1 MSITRIQHRNPMADS
16 LSKHIAHMLPSGGP
30 PTLPGEMLLHE
41 FMEPCGMTQAE
52 LARRIGVSYPRVNE
66 LVNGKRSLTP
76 DTALRLA
83 RLFGVSVEFW
93 LTGQM
98 LWDLWHV
105 IYSPVAADIEKIEPM
120 WPEASEDDIPFEAEF
135 VAAPEQSAAD

>member
-1 MSITRIQHRNPMADS
+1 MSITRVEHPDPLADS
-16 LSKHIAHMLPSGGP
+16 LSKHIAHMLPTHRS
-30 PTLPGEMLLHE
+30 PTPPGEMLLRQ
-41 FMEPCGMTQAE
+41 FMEPSGLTQAE

-93 LTGQM
+93 MTTQM
-98 LWDLWHV
+98 LWDMWHV

-120 WPEASEDDIPFEAEF
+120 WPEMDEDEIGVEDEFAAASEQAG
-135 VAAPEQSAAD
+135 AD

>member
-1 MSITRIQHRNPMADS
+1 MDS
-16 LSKHIAHMLPSGGP
+16 LSKHIAHMLPTHRS
-30 PTLPGEMLLHE
+30 PTPPGEMLLRQ
-41 FMEPCGMTQAE
+41 FMEPGGLTQAE

-93 LTGQM
+93 MTTQM
-98 LWDLWHV
+98 LWDMWHV
-105 IYSPVAADIEKIEPM
+105 IHSPTAADIEKIEPM
-120 WPEASEDDIPFEAEF
+120 WPELDDDDLADFDEF
-135 VAAPEQSAAD
+135 GAVPEQSAAD

>member
-1 MSITRIQHRNPMADS
+1 MAIKRHSHRTAAAES
-16 LSKHIAHMLPSGGP
+16 LSVHIHHMLPIGGP
-30 PTLPGEMLLHE
+30 PSSPGEMLLHE
-41 FMEPCGMTQAE
+41 FLEPTGMTQAE

-93 LTGQM
+93 MTGQM
-98 LWDLWHV
+98 LWDMWHV
-105 IYSPVAADIEKIEPM
+105 IYSPVATDIEKIEPM
-120 WPEASEDDIPFEAEF
+120 WPEMGEADIEEEDEF
-135 VAAPEQSAAD
+135 PAVPEQSAAD

>member
-1 MSITRIQHRNPMADS
+1 MSITRVQHSDPLVES
-16 LSKHIAHMLPSGGP
+16 LSKHIAHMLPTHRTPTP
-30 PTLPGEMLLHE
+30 PGQMLLRQ
-41 FMEPCGMTQAE
+41 FMEPSGLSQAE

-83 RLFGVSVEFW
+83 RLFDTSVEFW
-93 LTGQM
+93 LTCQM

-105 IYSPVAADIEKIEPM
+105 IHSPIAADIEKIEPF
-120 WPEASEDDIPFEAEF
+120 PVQDDEDEDEF
-135 VAAPEQSAAD
+135 VPAAEQSAAD

>member
-1 MSITRIQHRNPMADS
+1 MSITRVKHSDPLVDS
-16 LSKHIAHMLPSGGP
+16 LSKHIAHMLPTHRTPTP
-30 PTLPGEMLLHE
+30 PCQMLLRQ
-41 FMEPCGMTQAE
+41 FMEPSGISQAE

-66 LVNGKRSLTP
+66 LVNGKRSMTP

-83 RLFGVSVEFW
+83 RLFDTSVEFW

-105 IYSPVAADIEKIEPM
+105 IHSPIAADIEKIQPFPVQDDED
-120 WPEASEDDIPFEAEF
+120 EEEYFATSE
-135 VAAPEQSAAD
+135 QTAAD

>member
-1 MSITRIQHRNPMADS
+1 
-16 LSKHIAHMLPSGGP
+16 
-30 PTLPGEMLLHE
+30 MLLHE
-41 FMEPCGMTQAE
+41 FMEPSGLTQAE

-93 LTGQM
+93 MTTQM
-98 LWDLWHV
+98 LWDMWHV

-120 WPEASEDDIPFEAEF
+120 WPEMDEDDIGVEDEF
-135 VAAPEQSAAD
+135 AAVPEQSAAD